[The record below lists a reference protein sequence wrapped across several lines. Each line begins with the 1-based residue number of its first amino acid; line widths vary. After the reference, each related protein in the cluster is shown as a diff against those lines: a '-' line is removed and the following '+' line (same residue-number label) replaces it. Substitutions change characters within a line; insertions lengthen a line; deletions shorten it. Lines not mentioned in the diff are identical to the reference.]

1 MSQDVGKLRCR
12 IAQVPLYYW
21 NLSSKIRQ
29 SMNEKWHLCEKDI
42 CKFIF
47 PLNKYRLCGPFDS
60 KKNKNNIGL
69 SKSDRQPVTLDITR
83 RGILF
88 AKTSM

>member
-1 MSQDVGKLRCR
+1 MITVFF
-12 IAQVPLYYW
+12 
-21 NLSSKIRQ
+21 KIK
-29 SMNEKWHLCEKDI
+29 SL
-42 CKFIF
+42 F
-47 PLNKYRLCGPFDS
+47 PFDS

-88 AKTSM
+88 ANTSM